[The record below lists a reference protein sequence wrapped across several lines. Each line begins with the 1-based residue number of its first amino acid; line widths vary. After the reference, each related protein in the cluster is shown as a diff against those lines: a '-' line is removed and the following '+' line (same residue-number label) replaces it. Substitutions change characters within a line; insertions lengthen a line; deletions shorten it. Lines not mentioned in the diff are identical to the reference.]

1 MNAAWML
8 SALLLVALALLFW
21 QGRKLAALNAALE
34 RQAEQ
39 MPEQL
44 APVLERQHDRTV
56 ERINERLERLQE
68 VLPALTG
75 ERIEAGHRQMT
86 HELQKTLHDVRDRI
100 ATSVAES
107 MKGSTDTLNRQFDRL
122 TERVDQKLDQISG
135 RVDARL
141 DKGFE
146 KTQKVFS
153 DVLARLSAIDEAQ
166 KRIDALSQN
175 VVSLQDVLTDKRAR
189 GAFGEVQLAQLVR
202 QALPPGAWELQA
214 TLSNGK
220 RADCLLKLPEPI
232 GHIVIDAKFP
242 LESYQISMD
251 SDRSEAERKQAAA
264 RFRQDVKKHIH
275 DIAGKYIIPG
285 ETADSALMFLP
296 SEAVFAELHAHYPEL
311 IAESH
316 RHRVWITSPTTMM
329 AILTTIAAALKDA
342 ETRKQV
348 HIIQRELGELAK
360 DFGRFGKR
368 FENLSRHIRQAKED
382 TDQIH
387 ISAEKISRRFEKIE
401 RVELDSPP
409 PIAGASEAG
418 EPD

>member
-1 MNAAWML
+1 MNAMILLAL
-8 SALLLVALALLFW
+8 GFAVVIGLLLW
-21 QGRKLAALNAALE
+21 MGRRLGAIETNLG
-34 RQAEQ
+34 
-39 MPEQL
+39 
-44 APVLERQHDRTV
+44 
-56 ERINERLERLQE
+56 ERLE
-68 VLPALTG
+68 A
-75 ERIEAGHRQMT
+75 RIEAERGQLQERLAEQTGNLLRERDEQSRALLEARLGELIATRQQRLSREM
-86 HELQKTLHDVRDRI
+86 QQTLHDVRDRI
-100 ATSVAES
+100 AASVAES
-107 MKGSTDTLNRQFDRL
+107 MKGSTDTLNRQFDQL
-122 TERVDQKLDQISG
+122 TTRVDKKLDQISG
-135 RVDARL
+135 RVDERL

-166 KRIDALSQN
+166 KRIDALSRN

-189 GAFGEVQLAQLVR
+189 GAFGEVQLSQLVR
-202 QALPPGAWELQA
+202 QALPPGSWEMQA

-242 LESYQISMD
+242 LESYQASVD
-251 SDRSEAERKQAAA
+251 GDRPETERRQAAA

-275 DIAGKYIIPG
+275 DIAEKYIVPG

-316 RHRVWITSPTTMM
+316 RHRVWIASPTTMM

-387 ISAEKISRRFEKIE
+387 ISAEKISKRFEKIE
-401 RVELDSPP
+401 RVELDAAPP
-409 PIAGASEAG
+409 LPG
-418 EPD
+418 ETD

>member
-1 MNAAWML
+1 MNAVILLAL
-8 SALLLVALALLFW
+8 GFAAVIGLLLW
-21 QGRKLAALNAALE
+21 MGRRLGAIETNLG
-34 RQAEQ
+34 
-39 MPEQL
+39 
-44 APVLERQHDRTV
+44 
-56 ERINERLERLQE
+56 ERLE
-68 VLPALTG
+68 A
-75 ERIEAGHRQMT
+75 RIEAERGQLQERLAEQTGNLLRERDEQSRALLEARLGELIATRQQRLSREM
-86 HELQKTLHDVRDRI
+86 QQTLHDVRDRI
-100 ATSVAES
+100 AASVAES
-107 MKGSTDTLNRQFDRL
+107 MKGSTDTLNRQFDQL
-122 TERVDQKLDQISG
+122 TTRVDKKLDQISG
-135 RVDARL
+135 RVDERL

-166 KRIDALSQN
+166 KRIDALSRN

-189 GAFGEVQLAQLVR
+189 GAFGEVQLSQLVR
-202 QALPPGAWELQA
+202 QALPPGSWEMQA

-242 LESYQISMD
+242 LESYQASVD
-251 SDRSEAERKQAAA
+251 GDRPETERRQAAA

-275 DIAGKYIIPG
+275 DIAEKYIVPG

-316 RHRVWITSPTTMM
+316 RHRVWIASPTTMM

-387 ISAEKISRRFEKIE
+387 ISAEKISKRFEKIE
-401 RVELDSPP
+401 RVELDAAPP
-409 PIAGASEAG
+409 LPG
-418 EPD
+418 ETD